1 MDTEL
6 ILIPL
11 GLFIVLVYDPV
22 NVLLLP
28 GNEGSVLLALLVV
41 VISPVSELGR
51 NLMNPLSQPV
61 QLEMVRFLIRFNML
75 EPGQGFLIPQ

>member
-1 MDTEL
+1 MGAEL

-11 GLFIVLVYDPV
+11 GLDVVRVYDPI

-28 GNEGSVLLALLVV
+28 CNEGSVLLAPLVV
-41 VISPVSELGR
+41 VVSPVSKLGR

-61 QLEMVRFLIRFNML
+61 QLEMVRFLIRFNVL
-75 EPGQGFLIPQ
+75 KPGQGSLISQ

>member
-1 MDTEL
+1 MGAEL

-11 GLFIVLVYDPV
+11 GLDVVRVYDPI

-28 GNEGSVLLALLVV
+28 CNEGSVLLAPLVV
-41 VISPVSELGR
+41 VVSPVSKLGR

-61 QLEMVRFLIRFNML
+61 QLEMVRFLIRFNEL
-75 EPGQGFLIPQ
+75 KPGQGSLISQ